1 MGAKDEKTGQE
12 LDACCIDCPARA
24 ERTVSISGLCGLF
37 RAVSLIFGTDLWFLA
52 VTTHERLLV
61 SRFSLLTIPMKQQA
75 FALQTL
81 QKLSVRQIPLLKT
94 RKITMQFQSTG
105 KVESLRCFCSP
116 KTFGMGLPNQEM
128 QLQQLLETLNLWS
141 TRSDLE

>member
-1 MGAKDEKTGQE
+1 MHAALTALLEPKEQYQFPVYVGFS
-12 LDACCIDCPARA
+12 
-24 ERTVSISGLCGLF
+24 ERYLS
-37 RAVSLIFGTDLWFLA
+37 SLEQTYGFLA

-61 SRFSLLTIPMKQQA
+61 SRFSLLTVPMKQQA

-105 KVESLRCFCSP
+105 KVESQIGRAHV
-116 KTFGMGLPNQEM
+116 
-128 QLQQLLETLNLWS
+128 
-141 TRSDLE
+141 

>member
-1 MGAKDEKTGQE
+1 MHAALTALLEPKEQYQFPVYVGFS
-12 LDACCIDCPARA
+12 
-24 ERTVSISGLCGLF
+24 ERYLS
-37 RAVSLIFGTDLWFLA
+37 SLEQTYGFLA

-105 KVESLRCFCSP
+105 KVESLRCFSAQ
-116 KTFGMGLPNQEM
+116 KR
-128 QLQQLLETLNLWS
+128 LEWGCQIRN
-141 TRSDLE
+141 RS

>member
-1 MGAKDEKTGQE
+1 MHAALTALLEPKEQYQFPVYVGFS
-12 LDACCIDCPARA
+12 
-24 ERTVSISGLCGLF
+24 ERYLS
-37 RAVSLIFGTDLWFLA
+37 SLEQTYGFLA

-61 SRFSLLTIPMKQQA
+61 SRFSLLTISMKQQA

-116 KTFGMGLPNQEM
+116 KTFGMGLPNLEM

-141 TRSDLE
+141 VRSDFTE

>member
-1 MGAKDEKTGQE
+1 MRKLDSNLMHAALTALLEPDETYQSPVYVSFSERHSSVLGQ
-12 LDACCIDCPARA
+12 AC
-24 ERTVSISGLCGLF
+24 G
-37 RAVSLIFGTDLWFLA
+37 FLA
-52 VTTHERLLV
+52 VTTHQRLLV
-61 SRFSLLTIPMKQQA
+61 SRFGLLTVPMKQQA

-81 QKLSVRQIPLLKT
+81 QKLSVQQIPLLKT
-94 RKITMQFQSTG
+94 RKITMQFQSMG

-141 TRSDLE
+141 IRSDFTE

>member
-1 MGAKDEKTGQE
+1 MHAALTALLEPKEQYQFPVYVGFS
-12 LDACCIDCPARA
+12 
-24 ERTVSISGLCGLF
+24 ERYLS
-37 RAVSLIFGTDLWFLA
+37 SLEQTYGFLA

-75 FALQTL
+75 
-81 QKLSVRQIPLLKT
+81 SVRQIPLLKT

-116 KTFGMGLPNQEM
+116 KTFGMGLPNQKM

>member
-1 MGAKDEKTGQE
+1 MRKLDSNLMHAALTALLEPDETYQSPVYVSFSERHSSVLGQ
-12 LDACCIDCPARA
+12 AC
-24 ERTVSISGLCGLF
+24 G
-37 RAVSLIFGTDLWFLA
+37 FLA

-128 QLQQLLETLNLWS
+128 QL
-141 TRSDLE
+141 

>member
-1 MGAKDEKTGQE
+1 MILRNDRIANETNNKAGAGKTP
-12 LDACCIDCPARA
+12 L
-24 ERTVSISGLCGLF
+24 
-37 RAVSLIFGTDLWFLA
+37 
-52 VTTHERLLV
+52 
-61 SRFSLLTIPMKQQA
+61 KQQA
-75 FALQTL
+75 FVLQTL

-94 RKITMQFQSTG
+94 RKITMQFQSMG

-141 TRSDLE
+141 TRSDFTE

>member
-1 MGAKDEKTGQE
+1 MRK
-12 LDACCIDCPARA
+12 LDRNLEHAALTALLEPKEQYQFPVYVGFS
-24 ERTVSISGLCGLF
+24 ERYLS
-37 RAVSLIFGTDLWFLA
+37 SLEQTYGFLA

-94 RKITMQFQSTG
+94 RKITMQF
-105 KVESLRCFCSP
+105 
-116 KTFGMGLPNQEM
+116 
-128 QLQQLLETLNLWS
+128 
-141 TRSDLE
+141 

>member
-1 MGAKDEKTGQE
+1 MHAALTALLEPKEQYQFPVYVGFS
-12 LDACCIDCPARA
+12 
-24 ERTVSISGLCGLF
+24 ERYLS
-37 RAVSLIFGTDLWFLA
+37 SLEQTYGFLA

-75 FALQTL
+75 FALQT
-81 QKLSVRQIPLLKT
+81 LLKT

-116 KTFGMGLPNQEM
+116 KTFGMGLPNQET

-141 TRSDLE
+141 ARSDFTE

>member
-1 MGAKDEKTGQE
+1 MRKLDSNLMHAALTALLEPQE
-12 LDACCIDCPARA
+12 QYSFPVYVGFS
-24 ERTVSISGLCGLF
+24 ERYLS
-37 RAVSLIFGTDLWFLA
+37 SLEQTYGFLA

-116 KTFGMGLPNQEM
+116 KTFGMGLPNQET

-141 TRSDLE
+141 IRSDFTE

>member
-1 MGAKDEKTGQE
+1 MRK
-12 LDACCIDCPARA
+12 LDSNLMHAALTALLEPKEQYQFPVYVGFS
-24 ERTVSISGLCGLF
+24 ERYLS
-37 RAVSLIFGTDLWFLA
+37 SLEQTYGFLA
-52 VTTHERLLV
+52 VTTHQRLLV
-61 SRFSLLTIPMKQQA
+61 SRFSLLTVPM
-75 FALQTL
+75 

-94 RKITMQFQSTG
+94 KKITMQFQSTG

-141 TRSDLE
+141 TRSDFTE

>member
-1 MGAKDEKTGQE
+1 MRK
-12 LDACCIDCPARA
+12 LDRNLMHAALTALLEPKEQYQFPVYVGFS
-24 ERTVSISGLCGLF
+24 ERYLS
-37 RAVSLIFGTDLWFLA
+37 SLEQTYGFLA

-94 RKITMQFQSTG
+94 RKITMHVSEHG
-105 KVESLRCFCSP
+105 KSGIAPLFLQPENLWNGVAESGNAVTAAAGNAESLECP
-116 KTFGMGLPNQEM
+116 K
-128 QLQQLLETLNLWS
+128 
-141 TRSDLE
+141 

>member
-1 MGAKDEKTGQE
+1 MIQNDRIANETSNKVGAGKTP
-12 LDACCIDCPARA
+12 L
-24 ERTVSISGLCGLF
+24 
-37 RAVSLIFGTDLWFLA
+37 
-52 VTTHERLLV
+52 
-61 SRFSLLTIPMKQQA
+61 KQQA

-105 KVESLRCFCSP
+105 KVELFCCFCSP

-141 TRSDLE
+141 TRSDFTE

>member
-1 MGAKDEKTGQE
+1 MRK
-12 LDACCIDCPARA
+12 LDSNLMHAALTALLEPKEQYQFPVYVGFS
-24 ERTVSISGLCGLF
+24 ERYLS
-37 RAVSLIFGTDLWFLA
+37 SLEQTYGFLA
-52 VTTHERLLV
+52 VTTHQRLLV
-61 SRFSLLTIPMKQQA
+61 SRFGLLTVPMKQQA

-128 QLQQLLETLNLWS
+128 QLEQLLETLNLWS

>member
-1 MGAKDEKTGQE
+1 M
-12 LDACCIDCPARA
+12 
-24 ERTVSISGLCGLF
+24 
-37 RAVSLIFGTDLWFLA
+37 TDLDFDWRKDCEETNSKAGAGKTPL
-52 VTTHERLLV
+52 
-61 SRFSLLTIPMKQQA
+61 KQQA
-75 FALQTL
+75 FTLQTL

-105 KVESLRCFCSP
+105 KVESLRCFCIP
-116 KTFGMGLPNQEM
+116 KTFGMGLPNQEI

>member
-12 LDACCIDCPARA
+12 LDACCIDCPVRA
-24 ERTVSISGLCGLF
+24 AGTVSVSGL
-37 RAVSLIFGTDLWFLA
+37 
-52 VTTHERLLV
+52 
-61 SRFSLLTIPMKQQA
+61 FSLLTIPMKQQA

-116 KTFGMGLPNQEM
+116 KTFGMGLPNQEP
-128 QLQQLLETLNLWS
+128 QLEQLLETLNLWS

>member
-1 MGAKDEKTGQE
+1 M
-12 LDACCIDCPARA
+12 
-24 ERTVSISGLCGLF
+24 V
-37 RAVSLIFGTDLWFLA
+37 FLA

-116 KTFGMGLPNQEM
+116 KTFGMGLPNQET

-141 TRSDLE
+141 ARSDFTE

>member
-1 MGAKDEKTGQE
+1 MKTGQE
-12 LDACCIDCPARA
+12 LDARCIDRPARA

-81 QKLSVRQIPLLKT
+81 QKLSVRQIPLLKN
-94 RKITMQFQSTG
+94 KKNHHAVSEHG
-105 KVESLRCFCSP
+105 KSGIAPLFLQPENLWNGVAESGNAVTAAAGNAESLEYP
-116 KTFGMGLPNQEM
+116 K
-128 QLQQLLETLNLWS
+128 
-141 TRSDLE
+141 

>member
-1 MGAKDEKTGQE
+1 MNETSNKVGAGKTP
-12 LDACCIDCPARA
+12 L
-24 ERTVSISGLCGLF
+24 
-37 RAVSLIFGTDLWFLA
+37 
-52 VTTHERLLV
+52 
-61 SRFSLLTIPMKQQA
+61 KQQA

-105 KVESLRCFCSP
+105 KLESLRCFCSP
-116 KTFGMGLPNQEM
+116 KTFGMGLPNQET

-141 TRSDLE
+141 I

>member
-1 MGAKDEKTGQE
+1 MHAALTALLEPKEQYQFPVYVGFS
-12 LDACCIDCPARA
+12 
-24 ERTVSISGLCGLF
+24 ERYLS
-37 RAVSLIFGTDLWFLA
+37 SLEQTYGFLA
-52 VTTHERLLV
+52 VTTHERLLA
-61 SRFSLLTIPMKQQA
+61 IPMKQQA

-141 TRSDLE
+141 VRSDFTE

>member
-1 MGAKDEKTGQE
+1 MHAALTALLEPQE
-12 LDACCIDCPARA
+12 QYSFPVYVGFS
-24 ERTVSISGLCGLF
+24 ERYLS
-37 RAVSLIFGTDLWFLA
+37 SLEQTYGFLA

-61 SRFSLLTIPMKQQA
+61 SRFSLLTVPMKQQA
-75 FALQTL
+75 FAL

-141 TRSDLE
+141 IRSDFTE

>member
-1 MGAKDEKTGQE
+1 MHAALTALLEPKEQYQFPVYVGFS
-12 LDACCIDCPARA
+12 
-24 ERTVSISGLCGLF
+24 ERYLS
-37 RAVSLIFGTDLWFLA
+37 SLEQTYGFLA

-94 RKITMQFQSTG
+94 RKIPPAQFQSTG
-105 KVESLRCFCSP
+105 KVESLCCFCSP

-141 TRSDLE
+141 TRSDFTE